1 MRYAAIAAAIFNSA
15 MLLFGP
21 TAVEPKQCYKGYC
34 EKVVCKPISASECD
48 GLVVPNAS
56 DCACCDYCVK
66 QLGETD
72 SAVLDRGKEERA
84 KEEGEICF
92 SFTQFGLALW
102 GQCKDGL
109 KCNKTVSRCE
119 KKPIL
124 PFL

>member
-84 KEEGEICF
+84 KGKR
-92 SFTQFGLALW
+92 
-102 GQCKDGL
+102 GQWSQHFFIATAIKAPFQW
-109 KCNKTVSRCE
+109 KTRYRPGCVVGPENPRHA
-119 KKPIL
+119 
-124 PFL
+124 

>member
-66 QLGETD
+66 QL
-72 SAVLDRGKEERA
+72 
-84 KEEGEICF
+84 EEGEICF